1 MYSLQH
7 VETDPEGCLVTMSSF
22 KCYNSS
28 FEPRA
33 FTYTKLSIKYKKC
46 TALKFMY
53 RPSVEHSSSWDVPDR
68 LFATLLCNNQNYS
81 VLNSWPR
88 CQFMTRICLSG
99 SMRAA
104 VTDET
109 AQGGTLTAFVA
120 SVPSII
126 GFWYAGFDIQ
136 LSPSCQ

>member
-1 MYSLQH
+1 
-7 VETDPEGCLVTMSSF
+7 
-22 KCYNSS
+22 
-28 FEPRA
+28 
-33 FTYTKLSIKYKKC
+33 
-46 TALKFMY
+46 
-53 RPSVEHSSSWDVPDR
+53 
-68 LFATLLCNNQNYS
+68 
-81 VLNSWPR
+81 
-88 CQFMTRICLSG
+88 MTRICLSG

-136 LSPSCQ
+136 LSPRGVARNFGKGGLKGTRAKRARNF